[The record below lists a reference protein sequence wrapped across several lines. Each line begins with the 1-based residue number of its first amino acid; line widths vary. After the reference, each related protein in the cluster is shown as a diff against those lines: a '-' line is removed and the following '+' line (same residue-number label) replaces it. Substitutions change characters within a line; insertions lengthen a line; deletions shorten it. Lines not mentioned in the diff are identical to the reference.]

1 MLRVSLL
8 IAGLLLARAAGAT
21 DVVIDA
27 AAPYWEVGSRDPS
40 LSRACSDGR
49 FNERQAGLY
58 TIQLHAKKGGAAVLG
73 IAKGTGV
80 NLRDPGHLAKT
91 NEDYYFRDD
100 WTSSCEVFVGG
111 RTNPTPPVDGP
122 K

>member
-1 MLRVSLL
+1 MLRASLL
-8 IAGLLLARAAGAT
+8 IIGLLLAPAAGAT
-21 DVVIDA
+21 DIVIDA
-27 AAPYWEVGSRDPS
+27 AAPYWEVGARDPK

-49 FNERQAGLY
+49 FNERQTGRY
-58 TIQLHAKKGGAAVLG
+58 TVQLHAKKGGGAVLG

-80 NLRDPGHLAKT
+80 NLRDPDHLAQT

-111 RTNPTPPVDGP
+111 RTNVTPPANAP

>member
-1 MLRVSLL
+1 MLRAPLL
-8 IAGLLLARAAGAT
+8 IIGLLLASAAGAT
-21 DVVIDA
+21 DIVIDST
-27 AAPYWEVGSRDPS
+27 APYWEVGPRDPK

-49 FNERQAGLY
+49 FNQRQAERY
-58 TIQLHAKKGGAAVLG
+58 TVQLHAKKGGSAVLG

-80 NLRDPGHLAKT
+80 NLRDTDHLAQT
-91 NEDYYFRDD
+91 TEDYYFRND

-111 RTNPTPPVDGP
+111 RTNVTPPANTP